1 MTQIKPK
8 LPYAFESAKVLIC
21 LLVAIILTTVSTGC
35 GGGTYGTQ
43 TGENIN
49 VRGAVLEDNQ
59 PVQGVTVKDPQ
70 LNAQTTTDSKGQ
82 FEITAIL
89 PKDQTLLALQFNNS
103 ELFIPASPGFTTE
116 VRVEK
121 SSDKFILIDAQP
133 KKDKNNEPA
142 NPSDPISTDESGSGS
157 LERCDQACQDKRW
170 DNRNNGENG
179 HTPGN
184 EGEATPTPTEPDNSA
199 ALGARCTP
207 LITKYLE
214 LNDINF
220 LRTNDTACYQFYL
233 ANQTRF

>member
-1 MTQIKPK
+1 MI
-8 LPYAFESAKVLIC
+8 LIT
-21 LLVAIILTTVSTGC
+21 ISTGC

-49 VRGAVLEDNQ
+49 VRGAVLEENT
-59 PVQGVTVKDPQ
+59 PVAGVIVKDIQ
-70 LNAQTTTDSKGQ
+70 SNAQTVTDSNGQ
-82 FEITAIL
+82 FEITAFL
-89 PKDQTLLALQFNNS
+89 KTDQTLVALQFNDS
-103 ELFIPASPGFTTE
+103 QLFIPASAGFTT
-116 VRVEK
+116 VVKVQK

-157 LERCDQACQDKRW
+157 PERCDQACQDKRW

-207 LITKYLE
+207 LITKYLD

-220 LRTNDTACYQFYL
+220 LRTNDTECYLFYL
-233 ANQTRF
+233 DNQTRF